1 LINNFE
7 TMNTPIYVVGSSN
20 TDMVVKAAKLPSPG
34 ETVLGGTFL
43 MNPGGKGANQAVAA
57 SRLGGKVTFVS
68 CVGNDVFG
76 KKAVQQFRDEKI
88 NTNYI
93 ASNTQYPSGVALIN
107 VDESGENTI
116 VVAPGAN
123 TQVSI
128 HLVEAALQS
137 LPADAIVLVQ
147 LEIPMESVE
156 CVVEQAPLKNA
167 RVILNPAPAAKLKDE
182 LLKNLYLITPN
193 ESEAELLTGIR
204 IQDDDDASIAAG
216 VLHEKGVPNVVITLG
231 AKGALLSELGKSI
244 HIKAPTIDK
253 VTDTTAAGD
262 CFNGA
267 IAVALAEGKDLLTAV
282 TFACH
287 AASISVT
294 RMGAQSS
301 LPNRTEV
308 DDLLSN
314 K

>member
-1 LINNFE
+1 MI
-7 TMNTPIYVVGSSN
+7 TPIFVVGSSN
-20 TDMVVKAAKLPSPG
+20 TDMVVKAAKLPMPG

-76 KKAVQQFRDEKI
+76 KKALEQFRDEKI
-88 NTNYI
+88 NTSFI

-107 VDESGENTI
+107 VDASGENTI

-123 TQVSI
+123 TQVTISLI
-128 HLVEAALQS
+128 EAALQS
-137 LPADAIVLVQ
+137 LPVDAIVLVQ

-156 CVVEQAPLKNA
+156 YVVEQAPLKNA
-167 RVILNPAPAAKLKDE
+167 RIILNPAPATKLKDD

-204 IQDDDDASIAAG
+204 ILDDDDANIAAG
-216 VLHEKGVPNVVITLG
+216 ILHEKGVPNVVITMG
-231 AKGALLSELGKSI
+231 AKGALLSESGKST
-244 HIKAPTIDK
+244 HIKAPTIEK

-294 RMGAQSS
+294 RMGAQPS
-301 LPNRTEV
+301 LPNRKEV
-308 DDLLSN
+308 DELLLATN
-314 K
+314 

>member
-1 LINNFE
+1 MI
-7 TMNTPIYVVGSSN
+7 TPIYVIGSSN
-20 TDMVVKAAKLPSPG
+20 TDMVVKASKLPSPG

-76 KKAVQQFRDEKI
+76 KKALEQFRDEKI
-88 NTNYI
+88 STSYI
-93 ASNTQYPSGVALIN
+93 AANTQYPSGIALIN

-128 HLVEAALQS
+128 PLIEAALQS
-137 LPADAIVLVQ
+137 LPAGAIVLVQ
-147 LEIPMESVE
+147 LEIPLESVE
-156 CVVEQAPLKNA
+156 FVVEQAPLKNA
-167 RVILNPAPAAKLKDE
+167 RTILNPAPATKLKDD

-204 IQDDDDASIAAG
+204 IQDEDDASIAAG

-231 AKGALLSELGKSI
+231 AKGALLSESGKSTL
-244 HIKAPTIDK
+244 IKAPSIDR

-267 IAVALAEGKDLLTAV
+267 IAVALAEGKDLLAAV

-301 LPNRTEV
+301 LPNRKEV
-308 DDLLSN
+308 DNLLATT
-314 K
+314 

>member
-1 LINNFE
+1 
-7 TMNTPIYVVGSSN
+7 
-20 TDMVVKAAKLPSPG
+20 
-34 ETVLGGTFL
+34 
-43 MNPGGKGANQAVAA
+43 
-57 SRLGGKVTFVS
+57 
-68 CVGNDVFG
+68 
-76 KKAVQQFRDEKI
+76 
-88 NTNYI
+88 
-93 ASNTQYPSGVALIN
+93 VALIN

-128 HLVEAALQS
+128 PLVESALQS
-137 LPADAIVLVQ
+137 LPPDAIVLVQ
-147 LEIPMESVE
+147 LEIPLESVE
-156 CVVEQAPLKNA
+156 YVVEQAPLKNA
-167 RVILNPAPAAKLKDE
+167 RVILNPAPATKLKDE

-204 IQDDDDASIAAG
+204 ITDDDDATIAAG

-231 AKGALLSELGKSI
+231 AKGALLSESGKST
-244 HIKAPTIDK
+244 HIKAPTIEK

-301 LPNRTEV
+301 LPNRKEV
-308 DDLLSN
+308 DDLLPTI

>member
-1 LINNFE
+1 MI
-7 TMNTPIYVVGSSN
+7 TPIYVVGSSN

-34 ETVLGGTFL
+34 ETILGGTFL

-76 KKAVQQFRDEKI
+76 KKALEQFRDAKI

-128 HLVEAALQS
+128 PLVEAALQS
-137 LPADAIVLVQ
+137 LPPDAIVLVQ
-147 LEIPMESVE
+147 LEIPLESVE
-156 CVVEQAPLKNA
+156 YVVEQAPLKNA
-167 RVILNPAPAAKLKDE
+167 LVILNPAPATKLKDE

-204 IQDDDDASIAAG
+204 ITDNDDATIAAG

-231 AKGALLSELGKSI
+231 AKGALLSESGKST
-244 HIKAPTIDK
+244 HIKAPTIEK

-301 LPNRTEV
+301 LPNRKEV
-308 DDLLSN
+308 DDLLPTL

>member
-1 LINNFE
+1 MI
-7 TMNTPIYVVGSSN
+7 TPIYVIGSSN
-20 TDMVVKAAKLPSPG
+20 TDMVVKASKLPSPG

-76 KKAVQQFRDEKI
+76 KKALEQFRDEKI
-88 NTNYI
+88 STSYI
-93 ASNTQYPSGVALIN
+93 AANTQYPSGIALIN

-128 HLVEAALQS
+128 PLIEAALQS
-137 LPADAIVLVQ
+137 LPAGAIVLVQ
-147 LEIPMESVE
+147 LEIPLESVE
-156 CVVEQAPLKNA
+156 FVVEQAPLKNA
-167 RVILNPAPAAKLKDE
+167 RMILNPAPATKLKDD

-204 IQDDDDASIAAG
+204 IQDEDDASIAAG

-231 AKGALLSELGKSI
+231 AKGALLSESGKSTL
-244 HIKAPTIDK
+244 IKAPSIDR

-267 IAVALAEGKDLLTAV
+267 IAVALAEGKDLLAAV

-301 LPNRTEV
+301 LPNRKEV
-308 DDLLSN
+308 DNLLATT
-314 K
+314 